1 MIERENRKV
10 TEVIIGV
17 NRDPQWGPMLMV
29 GTGGIYANYMNDVSF
44 ELTPGYTKK
53 EAEAQLKRTR
63 VYKILKGVRGEA
75 ESDVDAVLETMMKGP
90 SLGMYSSSSCRMSAD
105 MRNVF
110 MAALVNSL
118 PRNSPNSGYRRLM
131 RFSPIMDMAQEA
143 AREPAGPFRLR
154 AF

>member
-1 MIERENRKV
+1 MPEKLLFSPLLSEKGLTARKLSLRLGMWDSMKLV
-10 TEVIIGV
+10 
-17 NRDPQWGPMLMV
+17 M
-29 GTGGIYANYMNDVSF
+29 
-44 ELTPGYTKK
+44 
-53 EAEAQLKRTR
+53 
-63 VYKILKGVRGEA
+63 ILKSGRMAATVLYSTMPSQPPNGW
-75 ESDVDAVLETMMKGP
+75 LETMMKGP
-90 SLGMYSSSSCRMSAD
+90 SLGMYSSSSCKMSAD

-143 AREPAGPFRLR
+143 AREPAGPFSLS